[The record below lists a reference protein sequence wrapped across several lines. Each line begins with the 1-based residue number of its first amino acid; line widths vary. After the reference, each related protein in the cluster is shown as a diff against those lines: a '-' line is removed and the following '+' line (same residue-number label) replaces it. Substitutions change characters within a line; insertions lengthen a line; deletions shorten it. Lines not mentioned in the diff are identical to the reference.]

1 MVLVNIFY
9 GMTIISF
16 VVAMMFCTAWL
27 IAELINHPIR
37 RFCFAM
43 TEDSSITCFIFL
55 ALTVVGLLFI

>member
-16 VVAMMFCTAWL
+16 VVTM
-27 IAELINHPIR
+27 
-37 RFCFAM
+37 
-43 TEDSSITCFIFL
+43 IFL